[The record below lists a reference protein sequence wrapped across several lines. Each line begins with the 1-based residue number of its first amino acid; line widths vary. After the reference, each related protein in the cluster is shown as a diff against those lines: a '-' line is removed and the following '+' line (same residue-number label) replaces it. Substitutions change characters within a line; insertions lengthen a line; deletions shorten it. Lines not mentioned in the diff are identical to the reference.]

1 MMEIDT
7 TEITRQDYMDCFRD
21 DTMLNQLTPDD
32 RIEIFSQVLTGSSDI
47 TKELLDELLRDYSV
61 GNLEVIEDLSGADKL
76 PAKLDRFK

>member
-1 MMEIDT
+1 
-7 TEITRQDYMDCFRD
+7 MDCFRD